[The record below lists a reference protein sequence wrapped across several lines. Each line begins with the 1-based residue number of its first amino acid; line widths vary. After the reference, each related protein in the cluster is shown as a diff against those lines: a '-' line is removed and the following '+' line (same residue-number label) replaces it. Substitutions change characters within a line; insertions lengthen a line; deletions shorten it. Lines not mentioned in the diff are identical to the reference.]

1 MPQVRFNQV
10 TLQFSVHPL
19 LQDISFSVEKGDRI
33 GIIGRNGSGK
43 STLLQ
48 LISGVHKADSGIV
61 EYEQNLK
68 IAFMQ
73 QEMPETKDQ
82 TVLEFVAS
90 GFQNHDMTNQYHI
103 VRVISLLNLKEETL
117 ISQLSGGQT
126 RRLLLAQALVN
137 EPDIL
142 LLDEPTNHL
151 DIESIEWL
159 ESFLLKQRITL
170 IFITH
175 DRHFMQK
182 IANRIFEIDLAA
194 LITWKGTYQQ
204 FLVHKE
210 TVLQAQEK
218 EQTLFDKKL
227 AAEEVWIRQ
236 GIKARRTRNEGRV
249 RALEKMRNQY
259 AQRQTRQGKVSYEM
273 QQIDGSGKIVFEA
286 KHLSF
291 SFNDKVIV
299 NDLSFK
305 IMRGDKIGL
314 IGPNGCGKSTLLN
327 LLLGNLAPTSGSVRQ
342 GTQLQLAVFDQKRN
356 QLDLEATAIDNV
368 GNGAS
373 HVTINGKDKHV
384 MSYLQEFLFT
394 PEKARSYVKTFSGG
408 EKNRL
413 LLAKILSHNAN
424 LLILDEPTN
433 DLDMETLD
441 FLEEYLLDYPGTL
454 LLVSHDRAFLDHVVT
469 STIAFEKEGH
479 WQSYVG
485 GYQDYCRQR
494 KNETDKKPKELSNK
508 QEEKSAPIIKK
519 RSYKEQRELDQL
531 PQAIEQLE
539 AYIKALQQDM
549 CSPEFFQQDAAM
561 IKAKQQDLKQQE
573 ITLEAYYKRWEA
585 LENL

>member
-1 MPQVRFNQV
+1 MSQIRFNHV

-19 LQDISFSVEKGDRI
+19 LNDISFSIDRGERV

-43 STLLQ
+43 STLLK
-48 LISGVHKADSGIV
+48 LIAGSIQADKGSL
-61 EYEQNLK
+61 EYEQHLK

-73 QEMPETKDQ
+73 QEMPATEDQ
-82 TVLEFVAS
+82 TVFDFIACGFHSKELE
-90 GFQNHDMTNQYHI
+90 DQYHI
-103 VRVISLLNLKEETL
+103 TRVISLLNLNENVF

-137 EPDIL
+137 EPDVL

-159 ESFLLKQRITL
+159 ETFLLKQHITL

-175 DRHFMQK
+175 DRNFMQK
-182 IANRIFEIDLAA
+182 IANRIFEIDLSS
-194 LITWKGTYQQ
+194 LITWKGTYQH
-204 FLVHKE
+204 FLIHKE
-210 TVLQAQEK
+210 TLLQAQAK
-218 EQTLFDKKL
+218 EQALFDKKL

-249 RALEKMRNQY
+249 RALEQMRRQY
-259 AQRQTRQGKVSYEM
+259 SERQSRQGKVTHET
-273 QQIDGSGKIVFEA
+273 QQIDSGGKIVFEA
-286 KHLSF
+286 ENLSF
-291 SFNDKVIV
+291 SFNNQVIV
-299 NDLSFK
+299 KDLSFK
-305 IMRGDKIGL
+305 MTRGDKIGL
-314 IGPNGCGKSTLLN
+314 MGPNGCGKSTLIN
-327 LLLGNLAPTSGSVRQ
+327 LLLGHLTPTAGSVKQ

-356 QLDLEATAIDNV
+356 QLNLDATAIDNV
-368 GNGAS
+368 ANGAS

-384 MSYLQEFLFT
+384 ISYLQEFLFT

-413 LLAKILSHNAN
+413 LLAKILSQSAN

-454 LLVSHDRAFLDHVVT
+454 LLVSHDRAFLDNVVT
-469 STIAFEKEGH
+469 STLVFEKNGH

-494 KNETDKKPKELSNK
+494 KIDEEKKPKEASTKLEDK
-508 QEEKSAPIIKK
+508 IVISAKK

-531 PQAIEQLE
+531 PQKIEQLE
-539 AYIKALQQDM
+539 ASIKALQEEMSCPQ
-549 CSPEFFQQDAAM
+549 FFQENKDHIRLRQLALAT
-561 IKAKQQDLKQQE
+561 QE
-573 ITLEAYYKRWEA
+573 KELVGCYKRWEE
-585 LENL
+585 LEE

>member
-1 MPQVRFNQV
+1 MPQIRFNHV
-10 TLQFSVHPL
+10 TLQFALHPL
-19 LQDISFSVEKGDRI
+19 LNDITFSIDKGDRI

-43 STLLQ
+43 STLLKMMAGSIQ
-48 LISGVHKADSGIV
+48 KDSGTI
-61 EYEQNLK
+61 EYEPNLK

-73 QEMPETKDQ
+73 QEMPETQDQ
-82 TVLEFVAS
+82 SVYDFIASEFHSDELE
-90 GFQNHDMTNQYHI
+90 DQYHI
-103 VRVISLLNLKEETL
+103 TRVITMLNLPEDVF

-137 EPDIL
+137 EPDVL

-159 ESFLLKQRITL
+159 EAFLLKQRIT
-170 IFITH
+170 IICITH
-175 DRHFMQK
+175 DRSFMQK
-182 IANRIFEIDLAA
+182 IANRIFEIDLSS

-210 TVLQAQEK
+210 TLLQAEAK
-218 EQTLFDKKL
+218 EQALFDKKL

-249 RALEKMRNQY
+249 RALEQMRRQY
-259 AQRQTRQGKVSYEM
+259 SERQSRQGKLTHET
-273 QQIDGSGKIVFEA
+273 QQIDSGGKIVFETE
-286 KHLSF
+286 HLSF
-291 SFNDKVIV
+291 SFDNQVIV
-299 NDLSFK
+299 DDLSFK
-305 IMRGDKIGL
+305 MVRGDKIGL
-314 IGPNGCGKSTLLN
+314 MGPNGCGKSTLIN
-327 LLLGNLAPTSGSVRQ
+327 LLLGNLTPTSGTVIQ

-356 QLDLEATAIDNV
+356 QLNLDATAIDNV

-373 HVTINGKDKHV
+373 HITINGKDKHV
-384 MSYLQEFLFT
+384 ISYLQEFLFT

-413 LLAKILSHNAN
+413 LLAKILAQAAN

-454 LLVSHDRAFLDHVVT
+454 LLVSHDRAFLDNVVT
-469 STIAFEKEGH
+469 STLVYEKNGH

-494 KNETDKKPKELSNK
+494 KNNDDKAPKNALPKQEDKKV
-508 QEEKSAPIIKK
+508 SAVKK
-519 RSYKEQRELDQL
+519 RSYKEQRELDEL
-531 PQAIEQLE
+531 PKKIEQLE
-539 AYIKALQQDM
+539 AVIKALAEEMSLPQ
-549 CSPEFFQQDAAM
+549 FFQQDKEIIRTKQTALKKHEDELAAC
-561 IKAKQQDLKQQE
+561 
-573 ITLEAYYKRWEA
+573 YKRWQE
-585 LENL
+585 LEE